1 MKQRLTGAIIAIA
14 IATIGYNIWSLATVG
29 NTERQSDFR
38 AEFSDIETP
47 RVAQPLKNATA
58 KTANVAQPLKKIEQR
73 RVVTYK
79 TKTPARLTKRELDC
93 LARNIYYEAGVENRA
108 GKLAVA
114 QVTLNRR
121 NEGRWG
127 NDVCR
132 VVYAKAQFSWTLSRE
147 KRNKQPSGELW
158 RESQQVAREFAEGTR
173 IKHLEDTTHYYADY
187 ISPPN
192 WSNTMRVSHKIGTHI
207 FYQKI

>member
-1 MKQRLTGAIIAIA
+1 MKQRLTGAIIAVA
-14 IATIGYNIWSLATVG
+14 VATIGYNIWTLVSHG
-29 NTERQSDFR
+29 SPERPADFR

-47 RVAQPLKNATA
+47 RVAQPLVNLSA
-58 KTANVAQPLKKIEQR
+58 KTPTVAQPLKKVPER
-73 RVVTYK
+73 RVTTYRERK
-79 TKTPARLTKRELDC
+79 PAKLTAKELDC

-127 NDVCR
+127 NDLCK
-132 VVYAKAQFSWTLSRE
+132 VVYAKAQFSWTLE
-147 KRNKQPSGELW
+147 KKKRWTKPSGELW
-158 RESQQVAREFAEGTR
+158 EQSLAVAREFASGTR
-173 IKHLEDTTHYYADY
+173 IRNLEDTQFYHTDY
-187 ISPPN
+187 IPQPN
-192 WSNTMRVSHKIGTHI
+192 WAQNMRVSHKIGQHI